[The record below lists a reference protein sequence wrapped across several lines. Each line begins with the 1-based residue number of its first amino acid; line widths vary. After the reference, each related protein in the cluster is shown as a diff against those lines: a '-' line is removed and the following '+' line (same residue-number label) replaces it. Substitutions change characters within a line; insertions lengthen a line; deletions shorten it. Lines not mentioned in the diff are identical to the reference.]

1 MLQTMPHLQDDT
13 AQENHRKATIVGS
26 VNVIGSSSSQI
37 EELPIQVATPN
48 FLCTSDPVVA
58 MANKVSIA
66 VVDSS
71 FESVDQN
78 QCQSLSSPSPRR
90 IIKTVI
96 TPSSSIGNINSASSA
111 NDDVSTTT
119 DTESISSRKNNAG
132 PILTT
137 VCSDSRL
144 SHSPIL
150 VKRRISQIEDEEISG
165 TSKQQRTL
173 HVIREST
180 YFKYGDSPSTSESSR
195 PAMIRRGS
203 SLSRTADLN
212 PCQEELSKTKTKK
225 VKRENTIDDAVG
237 DYTISGAGTV
247 GKTSTVDAV
256 AVASTMAEMRNKK
269 PLISPTTSGEKGE
282 GASNGIRQSPPV
294 GHYPH
299 HLLHQSFHPSVVA
312 PPAFH
317 HHPASFAGH
326 PYGPTGGYPMAYPGY
341 PPHVS
346 PGAVPPLIV
355 GQFHGHPAAGFYA
368 PYPPGF
374 HPHPM
379 HQHSGQHLPPFVPP
393 YGHATGAIISAAKI
407 SPNYSSTNAEDK
419 EDKNNQMAVMTR
431 NNSTLDHSVNSTTS
445 SKSGVVGKTISANR
459 CVPLQEPIPSKH
471 WG

>member
-1 MLQTMPHLQDDT
+1 MPHLQDDT
-13 AQENHRKATIVGS
+13 AQETHRKATIFGS
-26 VNVIGSSSSQI
+26 VNVIDSSSSQT
-37 EELPIQVATPN
+37 EELPIQVAAPN
-48 FLCTSDPVVA
+48 FLCTSDPDVA
-58 MANKVSIA
+58 MANKVSVA

-71 FESVDQN
+71 FESVEQN
-78 QCQSLSSPSPRR
+78 QCQSLSSPSLRR
-90 IIKTVI
+90 IRKTVI
-96 TPSSSIGNINSASSA
+96 TPRSSIGNINTTSSA
-111 NDDVSTTT
+111 NDDVSTAT

-150 VKRRISQIEDEEISG
+150 VKRPISQIEDEDILG
-165 TSKQQRTL
+165 TSKEEQTL

-195 PAMIRRGS
+195 PAMIRRSS
-203 SLSRTADLN
+203 SLSRSV
-212 PCQEELSKTKTKK
+212 EEKPSKMKTKK
-225 VKRENTIDDAVG
+225 VKRENAIGGAVG
-237 DYTISGAGTV
+237 DSSISGAVTM
-247 GKTSTVDAV
+247 GKSSTVDAV

-269 PLISPTTSGEKGE
+269 PLTSPTTSGEKGE
-282 GASNGIRQSPPV
+282 DVSNRIRQSPPV

-299 HLLHQSFHPSVVA
+299 HLPHQSFHPSVVA

-341 PPHVS
+341 PPHV
-346 PGAVPPLIV
+346 PPCAAPPMMG

-379 HQHSGQHLPPFVPP
+379 HQHSGQHLPPFVHP
-393 YGHATGAIISAAKI
+393 YGHVTGATLSAAKI
-407 SPNYSSTNAEDK
+407 SSNNSSTNADDK
-419 EDKNNQMAVMTR
+419 DDKNNQMAVMTR
-431 NNSTLDHSVNSTTS
+431 SSSTLDHSANSTTS
-445 SKSGVVGKTISANR
+445 TKSGVVGKPISASR